1 MTAVT
6 ELGYVRFGVSSLE
19 EWRAF
24 ATDLVGLEIGDDSE
38 PGRLY
43 LRSDQWHHR
52 IALEENGADDLIGAG
67 LRVAGPAEFTAMQAH
82 LSELGVPY
90 EVAGDGLA
98 RDRHV
103 LELLTLSD
111 PAGIPLEIFHGP
123 QVEAHRPF
131 PPRSADVQPF
141 RDRRRR
147 RGPRAGESRGPGGDL
162 RLLPEPRDARQPGV
176 PDAHAGWQYGRIPVH
191 ARQLARPHVCLRRA
205 RPTASTSITSCWRWT
220 TWTTCSWPTDSWS
233 KSQYPITVP
242 LGRHANDQTFSF
254 YFKGPS
260 GFQVEIGWGGR
271 PATHQSEYYT
281 RDTYRGPR

>member
-43 LRSDQWHHR
+43 LRSDLWHHR

-90 EVAGDGLA
+90 EVAGDDVA

-131 PPRSADVQPF
+131 HPGRPMFSRFVTGDGGVGHVLVNHAGLEATYDFYRNLGMRGSLEYRMPMPDGSTAEF
-141 RDRRRR
+141 LFMHANSRDHTF
-147 RGPRAGESRGPGGDL
+147 AF
-162 RLLPEPRDARQPGV
+162 GV
-176 PDAHAGWQYGRIPVH
+176 PTDGKHIHHLMLEVDHLDDVLLAHGIV
-191 ARQLARPHVCLRRA
+191 
-205 RPTASTSITSCWRWT
+205 
-220 TWTTCSWPTDSWS
+220 S

-281 RDTYRGPR
+281 RDTYRGSR

>member
-1 MTAVT
+1 MTAIT

-43 LRSDQWHHR
+43 LRSDLWHHR
-52 IALEENGADDLIGAG
+52 VALEEDGSDDLIGMG
-67 LRVAGPAEFTAMQAH
+67 LRVAGPAEFAAMQAH
-82 LSELGVPY
+82 LAELGVPY
-90 EVAGDGLA
+90 ELADSELA

-111 PAGIPLEIFHGP
+111 PAGIPIEIFHGP

-131 PPRSADVQPF
+131 HPGRPMFGRFVTGDGGVGHVLLNHAGLDATYDFYRNLGMRGSLEYRMPTPDGNTLELLFMHANS
-141 RDRRRR
+141 RDHTC
-147 RGPRAGESRGPGGDL
+147 AF
-162 RLLPEPRDARQPGV
+162 GV
-176 PDAHAGWQYGRIPVH
+176 PTNGKHINHIMFQVDHMDDVLLAHGLVG
-191 ARQLARPHVCLRRA
+191 
-205 RPTASTSITSCWRWT
+205 
-220 TWTTCSWPTDSWS
+220 
-233 KSQYPITVP
+233 KSQYPIVVP

-254 YFKGPS
+254 YFRGPS

-271 PATHQSEYYT
+271 PSTHQSEYYT
-281 RDTYRGPR
+281 RDTYRGER